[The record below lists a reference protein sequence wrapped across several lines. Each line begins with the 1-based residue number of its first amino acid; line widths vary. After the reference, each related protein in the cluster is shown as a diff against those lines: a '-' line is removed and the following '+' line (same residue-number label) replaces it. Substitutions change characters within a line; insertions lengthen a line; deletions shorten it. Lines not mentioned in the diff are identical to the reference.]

1 MKKLLALFGS
11 VLLFTGLK
19 AQKDIIVKKET
30 TAAVKL
36 LAADS
41 LKNTPA
47 NKQNSPVS
55 SIYIKKSNTV
65 VLKKSNT
72 VVLKE
77 KVVLPVKGIIIPE
90 VDKPI
95 KNNSIIKPIKQ

>member
-1 MKKLLALFGS
+1 MKKLIALLGS

-19 AQKDIIVKKET
+19 AQKDSIVKKET

-36 LAADS
+36 PVADS

-47 NKQNSPVS
+47 FKQNSPVS
-55 SIYIKKSNTV
+55 SIYVKKSNTV
-65 VLKKSNT
+65 VM
-72 VVLKE
+72 KE

-90 VDKPI
+90 TDKPV
-95 KNNSIIKPIKQ
+95 KGSPVVKPSKG

>member
-1 MKKLLALFGS
+1 MKKLIALLGS

-19 AQKDIIVKKET
+19 AQKDSIVKKET

-36 LAADS
+36 PAADS

-47 NKQNSPVS
+47 VKQNSPVS
-55 SIYIKKSNTV
+55 SIYVKKSNAV
-65 VLKKSNT
+65 VM
-72 VVLKE
+72 KE

-90 VDKPI
+90 TDKPV
-95 KNNSIIKPIKQ
+95 KGSPVVKPSKG